1 MRDNLSLRMREV
13 AKCRIAKFE
22 KQSEKSRFY
31 QYEIANEMGI
41 TEFALCRWLRYEL
54 TVDQK
59 QRILDAISSLR
70 AKADE

>member
-1 MRDNLSLRMREV
+1 
-13 AKCRIAKFE
+13 
-22 KQSEKSRFY
+22 
-31 QYEIANEMGI
+31 MGI

>member
-1 MRDNLSLRMREV
+1 MREV

-54 TVDQK
+54 TDDQK
-59 QRILDAISSLR
+59 QRILDSISSLR